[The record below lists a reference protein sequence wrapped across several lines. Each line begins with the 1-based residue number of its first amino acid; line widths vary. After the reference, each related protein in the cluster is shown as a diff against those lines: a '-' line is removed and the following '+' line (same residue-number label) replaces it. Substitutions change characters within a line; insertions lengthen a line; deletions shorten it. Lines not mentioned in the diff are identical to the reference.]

1 MATILIVDDDA
12 DNRYLLETLLQSH
25 GHATGSARNGAEAL
39 QVAYSQNFDLIL
51 ADILMPVMDG
61 FSLCRVWKQ
70 DPRLFRIPFA
80 FYTAT
85 YVEAKDEQF
94 ALDLGADRFLLKPLP
109 PETILQEVQDLLVR
123 RIPIRP
129 EPGPSVED
137 STFTAEYNRVLTRK
151 LEKKL
156 ADNERLEARNAQLGK
171 ILAASQNDIFVFDD
185 ITLRFTFVNQG
196 ALEHLGYD
204 DPELRSLTPLE
215 LCPELAA
222 EAFGAMLKSLRDGTQ
237 EKLVLET
244 LFRKKDG
251 STYPVALNLEPILNG
266 RELSF
271 LAVAQDITHR
281 RHMEAEFRQA
291 QKMEAVGRLAGG
303 VAHDFNNMLNVI
315 LINAELCLMGKEL
328 TEGHRQRV
336 MEIQEAAERS
346 AVLTR
351 QLLAFSRRQPAQP
364 RRIDLNE
371 VVRENQKML
380 NRMIEGDIELTFL
393 PAAGLAPVFIDPSQ
407 VSQVLANLVINAR
420 DALPAAGTISIETA
434 NVQVDEDSRPL
445 HADLPAGGYVRLTV
459 SDTGSGMDDY
469 TLDHLFE
476 PFFTTKGEGKGTG
489 LGLATVYG
497 IIKQN
502 LGAITVYSH
511 LGLGT
516 CFKIYLP
523 ARQDPAG
530 GAEPDPEAPA
540 SGGTETILVAED
552 EKPMLNVI
560 RMALEGK
567 GYQVLTASSPLD
579 AFLLAQR
586 HQGPLHLLI
595 TDVVMP
601 GMNGKDLQD
610 RIIQLR
616 PDLKVLF
623 ISGYT
628 GEVIA
633 RRGLLSEDLHFI
645 QKPFR
650 IQDLA
655 RKVREVLDS

>member
-1 MATILIVDDDA
+1 VATILIVDD
-12 DNRYLLETLLQSH
+12 
-25 GHATGSARNGAEAL
+25 ATFIAEHN
-39 QVAYSQNFDLIL
+39 Q
-51 ADILMPVMDG
+51 
-61 FSLCRVWKQ
+61 
-70 DPRLFRIPFA
+70 
-80 FYTAT
+80 
-85 YVEAKDEQF
+85 
-94 ALDLGADRFLLKPLP
+94 
-109 PETILQEVQDLLVR
+109 
-123 RIPIRP
+123 
-129 EPGPSVED
+129 
-137 STFTAEYNRVLTRK
+137 VLTRK

-171 ILAASQNDIFVFDD
+171 ILAASQNEIFVFEDD
-185 ITLRFTFVNQG
+185 QLRFTFVNQG

-204 DPELRSLTPLE
+204 AQELQGLTPLE
-215 LCPELAA
+215 LCPELSA
-222 EAFGAMLKSLRDGTQ
+222 EALAAMLKSLRDGAQ

-244 LFRKKDG
+244 SFRKKDG
-251 STYPVALNLEPILNG
+251 TTYPVALNLEPILNG

-271 LAVAQDITHR
+271 LAVVQDITQR
-281 RHMEAEFRQA
+281 RHMETEFRQA

-315 LINAELCLMGKEL
+315 LINAELCLMGQEL
-328 TEGHRQRV
+328 TEAHRQRV
-336 MEIQEAAERS
+336 LEIQEAAERS

-364 RRIDLNE
+364 KRLDLNE

-380 NRMIEGDIELTFL
+380 NRMIEGDIELTFQ
-393 PAAGLAPVFIDPSQ
+393 PGPDLAPVFIDPSQ

-420 DALPAAGTISIETA
+420 DALPGAGTISIETA
-434 NVQVDEDSRPL
+434 NTQVDEDSRL
-445 HADLPAGGYVRLTV
+445 IHGDLAPGAYVRLTV

-511 LGLGT
+511 LGLGS

-523 ARQDPAG
+523 VRQDPAG
-530 GAEPDPEAPA
+530 GAEPDLEAPA
-540 SGGTETILVAED
+540 VGGTETILVAED

-567 GYQVLTASSPLD
+567 GYRVLTASSPLD
-579 AFLLAQR
+579 AFLQAQR
-586 HQGPLHLLI
+586 HPGRLHMLI

-601 GMNGKDLQD
+601 GMNGKDLQE
-610 RIIQLR
+610 RITQIL
-616 PDLKVLF
+616 PGLKVLF

-633 RRGLLSEDLHFI
+633 KRGLLPGDLHFI